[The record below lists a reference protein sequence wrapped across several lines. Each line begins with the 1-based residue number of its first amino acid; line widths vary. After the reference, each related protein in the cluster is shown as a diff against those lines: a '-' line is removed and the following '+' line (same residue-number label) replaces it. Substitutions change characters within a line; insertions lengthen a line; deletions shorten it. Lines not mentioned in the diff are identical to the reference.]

1 LLLKPLPVLSAGAV
15 SGQKISI
22 LFVSRVE
29 ASRRTS
35 GIVREVR
42 KGVTKGLGGARY
54 EAEAEKVSSSFQVL
68 LNPTL
73 TYGKGRTW

>member
-1 LLLKPLPVLSAGAV
+1 
-15 SGQKISI
+15 
-22 LFVSRVE
+22 VE